1 MLLIAHVF
9 GEPPGL
15 GNEPT
20 IRELPAVFKVQF
32 GAALKFSVK
41 ITVCACKSVHSK
53 YKIKKFM
60 AIVVLVIMVN
70 PLNKYV

>member
-1 MLLIAHVF
+1 LDGEALLPKSV
-9 GEPPGL
+9 
-15 GNEPT
+15 
-20 IRELPAVFKVQF
+20 VFKFQF

-53 YKIKKFM
+53 NKIKKFM